1 MLAPRRQLPV
11 AIALACACALS
22 IAACGSSKDK
32 AAPAGA
38 VLDRDALA
46 KDLSTRLAL
55 GGKDAPKV
63 SCPNDLPVKKG
74 ITVRCTA
81 TLSGKRFGMTV
92 SVTGTDGSSAQ
103 YDIAVDQDPQ
113 R

>member
-1 MLAPRRQLPV
+1 MRSPRRLLAV
-11 AIALACACALS
+11 AALLLVTASLG
-22 IAACGSSKDK
+22 ACGSSKDK

-63 SCPNDLPVKKG
+63 NCPNDLPVKKG

-92 SVTGTDGSSAQ
+92 SVTGTDGDSAE
-103 YDIAVDQDPQ
+103 YDIAVDQEPQ